1 MDKPRFFISCCRHM
15 VEVPMFG
22 ALSAPHSCYSH
33 SREVSTL
40 MTTQPTCGV
49 NHPQKSPGFNPAAES
64 QASDVLWDEPWP

>member
-1 MDKPRFFISCCRHM
+1 
-15 VEVPMFG
+15 MFG